1 MVAELSND
9 IARRIASE
17 VEKVHERRRTMRGWF
32 RGVAVVATL
41 VLLWAVASEVASTPL
56 APGPLAVARALL
68 DGLRA
73 GTLVRAVM
81 TSVARLAVGYGVSLV
96 VGIPVGIALARVRA
110 VKQAVGPVVL
120 GLSSVPSICWLPLAI
135 LWFGLSE
142 LAIQVVVV
150 LGAALP
156 IAVATENS
164 VRHVPPSIERAA
176 RTMGARSVGLM
187 LTVTLPAALPGILG
201 GAKLGWTFAL
211 RSLMAGEL
219 LFVSGGLGQLLET
232 GRDLGDTA
240 MVLGVVVLIVAL
252 GRVSE
257 ALLFSRADREIARRW
272 GVEGA

>member
-1 MVAELSND
+1 VPM
-9 IARRIASE
+9 
-17 VEKVHERRRTMRGWF
+17 
-32 RGVAVVATL
+32 
-41 VLLWAVASEVASTPL
+41 
-56 APGPLAVARALL
+56 
-68 DGLRA
+68 
-73 GTLVRAVM
+73 
-81 TSVARLAVGYGVSLV
+81 
-96 VGIPVGIALARVRA
+96 GIALARARI
-110 VKQAVGPVVL
+110 VKETLGPIVL

-142 LAIQVVVV
+142 GAIQLVVV

-164 VRHVPPSIERAA
+164 VRHVPPTIERAA
-176 RTMGARSVGLM
+176 RTMGARGARLM

-240 MVLGVVVLIVAL
+240 LVLAVVVVIVTL
-252 GRVSE
+252 GRASE
-257 ALLFSRADREIARRW
+257 VLLFSRADRAIARRW
-272 GVEGA
+272 GVESP

>member
-1 MVAELSND
+1 VVAILVV
-9 IARRIASE
+9 IWAAASE
-17 VEKVHERRRTMRGWF
+17 I
-32 RGVAVVATL
+32 AN
-41 VLLWAVASEVASTPL
+41 TPL
-56 APGPLAVARALL
+56 APGPGAVARALWAGAR
-68 DGLRA
+68 D
-73 GTLVRAVM
+73 GTLPRAVL
-81 TSVARLAVGYGVSLV
+81 TTAIRLSVGYGLALFIGV
-96 VGIPVGIALARVRA
+96 PMGIALARARI
-110 VKQAVGPVVL
+110 VKETLGPIVL

-142 LAIQVVVV
+142 GAIQLVVV

-164 VRHVPPSIERAA
+164 VRHVPPTIERAA
-176 RTMGARSVGLM
+176 RTMGARGARLM

-240 MVLGVVVLIVAL
+240 LVLAVVVVIVTL
-252 GRVSE
+252 GRASE
-257 ALLFSRADREIARRW
+257 VLLFSRADRAIARRW
-272 GVEGA
+272 GVESP